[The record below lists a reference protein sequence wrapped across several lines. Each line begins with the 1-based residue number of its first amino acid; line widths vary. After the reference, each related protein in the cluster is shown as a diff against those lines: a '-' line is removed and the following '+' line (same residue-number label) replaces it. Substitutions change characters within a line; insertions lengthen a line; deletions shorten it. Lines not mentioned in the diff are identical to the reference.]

1 MAGKISFQS
10 LVNGF
15 TVRNKRN
22 ISEWLRYVVDNEG
35 FTNGDIAIVCC
46 SDDYLLEVNR
56 SYLNHDYYTDIIT
69 FDYTDNQVVS
79 GDLMISV
86 DRIRDHAVKYGVSF
100 EDELHRVMVHGVLHL
115 CGYKDKRKNDKELM
129 TSKENHYLK
138 KRTF

>member
-1 MAGKISFQS
+1 M
-10 LVNGF
+10 
-15 TVRNKRN
+15 
-22 ISEWLRYVVDNEG
+22 RYVVDNEG

-86 DRIRDHAVKYGVSF
+86 DRIRDHAVKYSVSF

>member
-10 LVNGF
+10 LLNGF

>member
-10 LVNGF
+10 LINGF
-15 TVRNKRN
+15 TVRNKRD
-22 ISEWLRYVVDNEG
+22 ISKWLSYVVDNEG
-35 FTNGDIAIVCC
+35 FTLGEVAIVCC

-56 SYLNHDYYTDIIT
+56 NYLNHDYFTDIIT

-79 GDLMISV
+79 GDLMISI
-86 DRIRDHAVKYGVSF
+86 DRIRDHAKKYEVSD

-115 CGYKDKRKNDKELM
+115 CGYKDKRKSDKELM

>member
-1 MAGKISFQS
+1 VAGKISFQT
-10 LVNGF
+10 LLNGF

-35 FTNGDIAIVCC
+35 FTSGDIAIVCC

-56 SYLNHDYYTDIIT
+56 NYLNHDYFTDIIT
-69 FDYTDNQVVS
+69 FDYSENQVVS
-79 GDLMISV
+79 GDLMISI
-86 DRIRDHAVKYGVSF
+86 DRIRDHAAKYEVSF

-115 CGYKDKRKNDKELM
+115 CGYKDKRKSDKELM
-129 TSKENHYLK
+129 TSKENQYLK

>member
-1 MAGKISFQS
+1 VAGKISFQS
-10 LVNGF
+10 LINGF
-15 TVRNKRN
+15 TVRNKRD
-22 ISEWLRYVVDNEG
+22 ISKWLSYVVDNEG
-35 FTNGDIAIVCC
+35 FTLGEVAIVCC

-56 SYLNHDYYTDIIT
+56 NYLNHDYFTDIIT

-79 GDLMISV
+79 GDLMISI
-86 DRIRDHAVKYGVSF
+86 DRIRDHAKKYEVSD

-115 CGYKDKRKNDKELM
+115 CGYKDKRKSDKELM

>member
-10 LVNGF
+10 LINGF

-22 ISEWLRYVVDNEG
+22 ISQWLSYVVDNEG
-35 FTNGDIAIVCC
+35 LTLGEVAIVCC

-56 SYLNHDYYTDIIT
+56 NYLNHDYFTDIIT

-79 GDLMISV
+79 GDLMISI
-86 DRIRDHAVKYGVSF
+86 DRIRDHAKKYEVSV

-115 CGYKDKRKNDKELM
+115 CGYKDKRKSDKELM